1 MSSFSHESCIFQ
13 SFTIHTLT
21 NFKCVS
27 TFLMS
32 AYSTLTIPPIPAEP
46 PAPPQNRLRRLQK
59 PPQHPSK
66 HHKPASQITDTSMK
80 RGKPLHFTK
89 KLSFF
94 LLILSPPSKGSLRT
108 VRVPVVPTSAL
119 LVTQKRSNSPLG
131 AWEHKGIDVLAAGPG
146 TRGST
151 QLI

>member
-21 NFKCVS
+21 NFKCAS
-27 TFLMS
+27 TFLIS
-32 AYSTLTIPPIPAEP
+32 AYSTLTRPPIPAEP

-59 PPQHPSK
+59 PPEHPSK
-66 HHKPASQITDTSMK
+66 HHEPASQITDTSMK

-89 KLSFF
+89 KLFF

-108 VRVPVVPTSAL
+108 VRVPVTPMSAL
-119 LVTQKRSNSPLG
+119 LVTQKCPNSPLG
-131 AWEHKGIDVLAAGPG
+131 AWELKDIDVLAAGPG
-146 TRGST
+146 TRVST